1 MLSLKSPFPFDLNES
16 IVCGEAG
23 DEEMFNSIVRTHPE
37 GGNTTVTSP
46 MTCTPHDPTNI
57 NTHDFANALAQH
69 MEALEANNKV
79 VQELMQSVAG
89 LTAAI
94 KGMHDKT
101 KFRGTCANIKAHNK
115 KMKRYRDYVI
125 KYLAS
130 TKDKKATRGTL
141 RRNLVKLESRFLS
154 HVLKDLIEN
163 KQIVKTGTT
172 YALVKN
178 VD

>member
-1 MLSLKSPFPFDLNES
+1 MNAHEL
-16 IVCGEAG
+16 
-23 DEEMFNSIVRTHPE
+23 
-37 GGNTTVTSP
+37 
-46 MTCTPHDPTNI
+46 
-57 NTHDFANALAQH
+57 ANALAH
-69 MEALEANNKV
+69 HLEALQSNNKA
-79 VQELMQSVAG
+79 VQDLMQSVAL

-94 KGMHDKT
+94 KGMNDKT
-101 KFRGTCANIKAHNK
+101 KFRNTCANVKAHNK

-125 KYLAS
+125 KFLKS

-163 KQIVKTGTT
+163 KRLVKSGTT
-172 YALVKN
+172 YSLVQN